1 MDVIFVE
8 FSAPPRIPHTKIM
21 MFVSRAGGHVCLVS
35 SQVRSWTF
43 GLLVALF
50 ARPCLADELT
60 VFAAPIRDYMN
71 RIGPTLDQ
79 SSGLMMEITAG
90 AFRQARLSAT
100 VAPSVPWARAQAL
113 AKDKPGSILVLL
125 ARTPVREE
133 QWQWLSMVYTDKIYG
148 YTLKGRPAFTS
159 YEDIRARRP
168 RVGVMLGSA
177 SESMLKGMGVST
189 EAVVD
194 IERNFMKLLSGR
206 LDVVLQQ
213 GMEVP
218 PAIMAVESL
227 HRAEFSSR
235 IADLRRTPIS
245 TLPLWVVTSKKT
257 SAADVVRLRAALD
270 SFKQCVEYKAI
281 VRKYEDRNLIIEQ

>member
-1 MDVIFVE
+1 MC
-8 FSAPPRIPHTKIM
+8 RI
-21 MFVSRAGGHVCLVS
+21 S
-35 SQVRSWTF
+35 SQVRSWAL
-43 GLLVALF
+43 GLLVASFVL
-50 ARPCLADELT
+50 PCLADELT

-79 SSGLMMEITAG
+79 STGLMMEITAG
-90 AFRQARLSAT
+90 AFRQAGLSAT
-100 VAPSVPWARAQAL
+100 VAPPVPWARAQAL

-125 ARTPVREE
+125 ARTPAREE
-133 QWQWLSMVYTDKIYG
+133 QWTWLSMVYTDKIYG
-148 YTLKGRPAFTS
+148 YTLKGRPVFS
-159 YEDIRARRP
+159 SCEDIRAKRP

-177 SESMLKGMGVST
+177 SESLLKSMDVSP

-194 IERNFMKLLSGR
+194 IERNFMKLFIGR

-235 IADLRRTPIS
+235 IADLRRSPIS

-257 SAADVVRLRAALD
+257 PTADVVRLRAALD

-281 VRKYEDRNLIIEQ
+281 VKKYEDRNLIIEQ